1 MKMIPDT
8 AKLRTF
14 FSFALISASLSS
26 FAYAESLR
34 QASVSEAVNSV
45 SYQAN
50 ESAPQKP
57 ATPGTIIHTNNVVR
71 TGVQSRAELQF
82 SDKTVTRLGAN
93 SVFTFDAQG
102 QKLNLEEGSMLFS
115 KPKETSAFQIS
126 TPAATCAISGT
137 TGFMQAHN
145 HSFLF
150 GLLEGHS
157 RIVVNGVT
165 YSVAGGNLL
174 VVKAD
179 GSVHL
184 LNFDIVSFLKH
195 AGLYTKFKSTLP
207 NQKEIDTAL
216 AKFLS
221 LEDRGFIKPPP
232 ANPFYGFPDLDNL
245 NNLDFAAQL
254 QLFEQLKTQMP
265 LQQPSDN
272 CCYPPCGYWGSGG
285 YGGSGSGSGSGFFTP
300 NNLRLGG
307 KGGGA

>member
-1 MKMIPDT
+1 MIQD
-8 AKLRTF
+8 AANLRTL
-14 FSFALISASLSS
+14 FSFALISASLIS
-26 FAYAESLR
+26 FARADSLH

-45 SYQAN
+45 SYQASA
-50 ESAPQKP
+50 SAPQKP
-57 ATPGTIIHTNNVVR
+57 ATTGTVIHTNNIVR

-157 RIVVNGVT
+157 KIVVNGVT
-165 YSVAGGNLL
+165 YTVAGGNLL
-174 VVKAD
+174 VVSAD

-207 NQKEIDTAL
+207 NQKEIDAELAEFLAL
-216 AKFLS
+216 
-221 LEDRGFIKPPP
+221 EERGFIKPPP
-232 ANPFYGFPDLDNL
+232 ANPFYGFPDLDYLNTL
-245 NNLDFAAQL
+245 TGQNNLAAQI
-254 QLFEQLKTQMP
+254 QFFEQLQT
-265 LQQPSDN
+265 QQPPQPTDN
-272 CCYPPCGYWGSGG
+272 CHPPCCGYWGSGC
-285 YGGSGSGSGSGFFTP
+285 YGGSGSGSGFFNTNFKP
-300 NNLRLGG
+300 GG
-307 KGGGA
+307 NGGA